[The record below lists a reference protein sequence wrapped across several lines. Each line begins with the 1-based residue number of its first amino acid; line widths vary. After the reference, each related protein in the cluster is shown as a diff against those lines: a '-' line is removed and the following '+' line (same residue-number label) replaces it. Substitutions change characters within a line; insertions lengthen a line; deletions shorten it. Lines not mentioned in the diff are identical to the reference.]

1 MSVILKFF
9 TAVCFPVLMQGHAGT
24 FLKTHTKVTLR
35 GKTKVAGDLVV
46 GITGIDQHVLDQL
59 EFFLK
64 NIVADGDSFCLSEK
78 LREIVGIQI
87 QFFCNI

>member
-1 MSVILKFF
+1 M
-9 TAVCFPVLMQGHAGT
+9 FPE
-24 FLKTHTKVTLR
+24 THTQVTLGR
-35 GKTKVAGDLVV
+35 KTEIAGDLVV